1 MYIYIKISH
10 KYTYQYILR
19 IFKHIQLLEETGT
32 PCVTERNIPVSS
44 LSFGNSSFAD
54 N

>member
-1 MYIYIKISH
+1 MYSYIKISH

-19 IFKHIQLLEETGT
+19 IFKHIQLLEQVHHVLQRGIYLFHLFHLE
-32 PCVTERNIPVSS
+32 
-44 LSFGNSSFAD
+44 NSSFAD